1 MDRILGAL
9 QGGSEVHGGVASDR
23 LRILSEANWQQEV
36 LESSEPVLVDFWAEW
51 CGPCHRIAPIV
62 EQIADEFAG
71 RLKVGK
77 LNVDENPELAQ
88 RYGIMSIPSLL
99 LFRNGEVVEFMVGVQ
114 PKSTLVRRI
123 EAALQAA
130 Q

>member
-1 MDRILGAL
+1 MA
-9 QGGSEVHGGVASDR
+9 SER
-23 LRILSEANWQQEV
+23 LRVLSEANWQQEV

-62 EQIADEFAG
+62 EALAEEFAG

-77 LNVDENPELAQ
+77 VNVDENPELAQ

-99 LFRNGEVVEFMVGVQ
+99 LFRGGEVVEFMVGVQ
-114 PKSTLVRRI
+114 PKATLVRRI
-123 EAALQAA
+123 EAALQKEGG
-130 Q
+130 

>member
-1 MDRILGAL
+1 MHGA
-9 QGGSEVHGGVASDR
+9 VASER

-36 LESSEPVLVDFWAEW
+36 LESTEPVLVDFWAEW

-62 EQIADEFAG
+62 EEIADEFAG

-77 LNVDENPELAQ
+77 LNVDENPDLAQ

-123 EAALQAA
+123 EQALQAGA
-130 Q
+130 